1 MTQWQL
7 LSDKF
12 SQLQRRE
19 KLLLSLG
26 SIFLTLW
33 LLLIYLLE
41 PVLLAAQQ
49 GQKQLSTLQ
58 QQQHDAKARADTL
71 RRQLS
76 VNMDQ
81 KYLEQITSLQQ
92 QEQQLNSEIRLS
104 AAHFVGSEQMIS
116 LLQNILQSS
125 SGVQVTRLS
134 TPPAQ
139 PVRLAGQADDEAAL
153 LYQHTI
159 TLVMSGSYAKLYAV
173 LQRIEQL
180 PGLVN
185 RAGLEYRV
193 LEYPQAELSLK
204 LSTVSEYED
213 FIRL

>member
-7 LSDKF
+7 LSEKF
-12 SQLQRRE
+12 SQLQQRE
-19 KLLLSLG
+19 KLWLSVG
-26 SIFLTLW
+26 VIFLTLW

-41 PVLLAAQQ
+41 PAWLAGQQ
-49 GQKQLSTLQ
+49 TQKQLSTLQ
-58 QQQHDAKARADTL
+58 QQQSDAKTQADTL

-81 KYLEQITSLQQ
+81 KYLEQIAVLQQ
-92 QEQQLNSEIRLS
+92 QEQQLNAEIKQS
-104 AAHFVGSEQMIS
+104 AVHFVGSEQMIS

-125 SGVQVTRLS
+125 SGVQVTSLS

-159 TLVMSGSYAKLYAV
+159 TLVMNGSYAKLHAV
-173 LQRIEQL
+173 LQRIERL
-180 PGLVN
+180 PGLIN
-185 RAGLEYRV
+185 HAGLEYRV

>member
-12 SQLQRRE
+12 SQLQQRE

-26 SIFLTLW
+26 AIFLTLW

-49 GQKQLSTLQ
+49 GQKQLSTLK
-58 QQQHDAKARADTL
+58 QQQHDAKAQADTL
-71 RRQLS
+71 RHQLS

-81 KYLEQITSLQQ
+81 KYLEQIAGLQQ

-116 LLQNILQSS
+116 LLQSILQSS
-125 SGVQVTRLS
+125 SGVQVTSLS

-139 PVRLAGQADDEAAL
+139 PVRAR
-153 LYQHTI
+153 
-159 TLVMSGSYAKLYAV
+159 AK
-173 LQRIEQL
+173 
-180 PGLVN
+180 VN
-185 RAGLEYRV
+185 RARGLARV
-193 LEYPQAELSLK
+193 TMVRSVGPLSVLAQRQK
-204 LSTVSEYED
+204 VAGLAVSARRVFLMIWVMDDTPWKESGASAVRH
-213 FIRL
+213 F

>member
-7 LSDKF
+7 LSEKF
-12 SQLQRRE
+12 SQLQQRE
-19 KLLLSLG
+19 KLWLSVG
-26 SIFLTLW
+26 VIFLTLW

-41 PVLLAAQQ
+41 PAWLAGQQ
-49 GQKQLSTLQ
+49 AQKQLSTLQ
-58 QQQHDAKARADTL
+58 QQQSDAKAQADSL

-81 KYLEQITSLQQ
+81 KYLEQIAVLQQ
-92 QEQQLNSEIRLS
+92 QEQQLNAEIKQS

-125 SGVQVTRLS
+125 SGVQVTSLS

-159 TLVMSGSYAKLYAV
+159 TLVMSGSYAKLHAV
-173 LQRIEQL
+173 LQRIERL
-180 PGLVN
+180 PGLIN
-185 RAGLEYRV
+185 QAGLEYRV

>member
-1 MTQWQL
+1 VTQWQL
-7 LSDKF
+7 LSEKF
-12 SQLQRRE
+12 SQLQQRE
-19 KLLLSLG
+19 KLWLSVG
-26 SIFLTLW
+26 VIFLTLW

-41 PVLLAAQQ
+41 PAWLAGQQ
-49 GQKQLSTLQ
+49 AQKQLSTLQ
-58 QQQHDAKARADTL
+58 QQQSDAKTQADTL

-81 KYLEQITSLQQ
+81 KYLEQIAVLQQ
-92 QEQQLNSEIRLS
+92 QEQQLNAEIKQS

-125 SGVQVTRLS
+125 SGVQVTSLS
-134 TPPAQ
+134 TLPAQ
-139 PVRLAGQADDEAAL
+139 PVRLAGQTDDEAAL

-159 TLVMSGSYAKLYAV
+159 TLVMNGSYAKLHAV
-173 LQRIEQL
+173 LQRIEHL
-180 PGLVN
+180 PGLIN
-185 RAGLEYRV
+185 HAGLEYRV
-193 LEYPQAELSLK
+193 LQYPQAELSLK

>member
-1 MTQWQL
+1 M
-7 LSDKF
+7 
-12 SQLQRRE
+12 
-19 KLLLSLG
+19 
-26 SIFLTLW
+26 
-33 LLLIYLLE
+33 
-41 PVLLAAQQ
+41 
-49 GQKQLSTLQ
+49 
-58 QQQHDAKARADTL
+58 
-71 RRQLS
+71 
-76 VNMDQ
+76 
-81 KYLEQITSLQQ
+81 
-92 QEQQLNSEIRLS
+92 
-104 AAHFVGSEQMIS
+104 
-116 LLQNILQSS
+116 
-125 SGVQVTRLS
+125 
-134 TPPAQ
+134 PPAQ